1 MKFLELG
8 ILCEQDLRPFLLGRA
23 PLVAALGYQVLGP
36 GEEFE
41 DGISVCKFLGAV
53 FPDIDSGIMDIL
65 GRLFGRRGKR
75 KPLQPTDNQ
84 LIAALFRRRGRDSN
98 SWYGMTR
105 TSV

>member
-41 DGISVCKFLGAV
+41 DGISVCKFLGA
-53 FPDIDSGIMDIL
+53 I
-65 GRLFGRRGKR
+65 
-75 KPLQPTDNQ
+75 TDD
-84 LIAALFRRRGRDSN
+84 AL
-98 SWYGMTR
+98 
-105 TSV
+105 V